1 MQQTVEVVER
11 ISTAMSESW
20 VAWVLFVLLVLQ
32 AVNRFF
38 VPDMAVVL
46 RGLFSRSQ
54 RTYVDASWQSAVLEW
69 LYRMGVIALAVYLCV
84 FGNAPCSILD
94 YLWVLCMMAGVL
106 LMQYGIARLVGVVFL
121 GARQMEGAFEYRAYI
136 CNVVSALLWPLLLV
150 ARLCGSQTALVVC
163 VIALSLLALLLIWK
177 GLQMFCKNLRSIFYI
192 LLYVATIEVLPLIV
206 GVYVIKQVLG

>member
-69 LYRMGVIALAVYLCV
+69 LYRMGVVALAVYLYV
-84 FGNAPCSILD
+84 YSNVPCTILD
-94 YLWVLCMMAGVL
+94 YLWVLCMTVCVLMA
-106 LMQYGIARLVGVVFL
+106 QYGMARFVGVVFL

-136 CNVVSALLWPLLLV
+136 CNVVSALLWPLLLL

-177 GLQMFCKNLRSIFYI
+177 GLQMFCKNVRSIFYI
-192 LLYVATIEVLPLIV
+192 LLYVATVEVLPLIV